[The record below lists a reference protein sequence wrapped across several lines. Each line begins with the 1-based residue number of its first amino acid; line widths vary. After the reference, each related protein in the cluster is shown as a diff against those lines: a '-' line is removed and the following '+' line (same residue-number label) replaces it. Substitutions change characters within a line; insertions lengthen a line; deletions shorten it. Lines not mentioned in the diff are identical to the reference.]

1 MNLATPPD
9 GNQDPDRVGS
19 VAHTIVLTGPPG
31 AGKTTVGR
39 LLAEQLDR
47 AFIDLDAV
55 VEAAAGMTIAEIF
68 AAEGEPGFRA
78 RERAAALQLV
88 PGGPPR
94 VIATGGGA
102 LADPAIRA
110 HLESVGT
117 IVCLTANV
125 ATLAARL
132 RSAPARPLL
141 PDPTPDALADLLAR
155 RRAVYDAIPLQV
167 DTARRTTTAAASHCL
182 ALGRLTDAHHW
193 SALPVQ
199 TPAGGYRVLIGT
211 GVCAQLGRLLA
222 AQGLDGPTLLVS
234 DSTVARLYSAPLLSA
249 LAAAGLS
256 PTLGRMPVGERA
268 KSLRTVARLYD
279 ACAAAGLGRDGTVVG
294 LGGGVVTD
302 TAGFTAATW
311 LRGLPYVA
319 VPTTLLGMV
328 DAAIG
333 GKTGV
338 NHPTGKN
345 LVGAFHHPMLVAV
358 DPLALATLPRQ
369 VLVDGLAEV
378 LKAGLVGDPT
388 LLDDLGR
395 DGAPPV
401 QDLARWSE
409 LIRRSVGVKAAIV
422 SADPAE
428 TGRRIHLNLGHTFAH
443 ALELASGYRLSHG
456 RAVAIGLVAAAR
468 LGERMGHTEPGLA
481 DRVAAVLQR
490 VGLPVSC
497 EGMSVDDVLAAMR
510 LDKKRVAG
518 SLRFVV
524 PFAPGKVQVVEGVDE
539 QVLREVVAERVMSR
553 GKRRL

>member
-1 MNLATPPD
+1 M
-9 GNQDPDRVGS
+9 
-19 VAHTIVLTGPPG
+19 LTGPPG

-47 AFIDLDAV
+47 AFIDLDEV
-55 VEAAAGMTIAEIF
+55 VEAAAGMTVAEIF

-94 VIATGGGA
+94 IIATGGGT
-102 LADPAIRA
+102 LSDPAIRA
-110 HLESVGT
+110 QLAALGPV
-117 IVCLTANV
+117 VCLTADA

-155 RRAVYDAIPLQV
+155 RRAIYDATPLLV
-167 DTARRTTTAAASHCL
+167 DTAHRTAAEAASHCL
-182 ALGRLTDAHHW
+182 ALARMADARHW
-193 SALPVQ
+193 SAVPVQ
-199 TPAGGYRVLIGT
+199 TPAGGYRVLVGT
-211 GVCAQLGRLLA
+211 GVLAQLGRLLT
-222 AQGLDGPTLLVS
+222 AQGLSGPTLLVS
-234 DSTVARLYSAPLLSA
+234 DSTVARLYAAPLLSA
-249 LAAAGLS
+249 LAATELC

-268 KSLRTVARLYD
+268 KSLRSVARLYD
-279 ACAAAGLGRDGTVVG
+279 ACAVAGIGRDGMVVG

-319 VPTTLLGMV
+319 APTTLLGMV

-338 NHPTGKN
+338 NHPAGKN
-345 LVGAFHHPMLVAV
+345 LVGAFHHPVLVAV
-358 DPLALATLPRQ
+358 DPMALATLPRH
-369 VLVDGLAEV
+369 VLVAGLAEV

-388 LLDDLGR
+388 LLDDLER

-401 QDLARWSE
+401 DDVVGWSE
-409 LIRRSVGVKAAIV
+409 LIRRSVRVKAAIV
-422 SADPAE
+422 SADPTE
-428 TGRRIHLNLGHTFAH
+428 TGQRIHLNLGHTFAH

-468 LGERMGHTEPGLA
+468 LGERLGHTEPGLA

-510 LDKKRVAG
+510 LDKKRAAG